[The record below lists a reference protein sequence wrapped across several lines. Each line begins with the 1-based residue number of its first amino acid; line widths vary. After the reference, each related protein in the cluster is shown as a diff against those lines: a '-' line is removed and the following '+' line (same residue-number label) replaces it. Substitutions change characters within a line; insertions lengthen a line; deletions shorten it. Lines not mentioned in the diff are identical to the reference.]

1 MCPPPQSPSLTPPNV
16 TRTIQTNSTGN
27 YSAPEL
33 PIGPYAVTAESPG
46 FKRYERTGLKLD
58 SNDVVRVDAVL
69 QVGQISESVTVAA
82 EAIKVESDSSEV
94 SDLISGTRYK
104 N

>member
-1 MCPPPQSPSLTPPNV
+1 MPTA
-16 TRTIQTNSTGN
+16 TITITNTATSAKRVLQTNSTGN

-33 PIGPYAVTAESPG
+33 PIGPYAITAESPG

-69 QVGQISESVTVAA
+69 QWVSSSESVTVAA
-82 EAIKVESDSSEV
+82 DAVKIESDQAKSA
-94 SDLISGTRYK
+94 I
-104 N
+104 